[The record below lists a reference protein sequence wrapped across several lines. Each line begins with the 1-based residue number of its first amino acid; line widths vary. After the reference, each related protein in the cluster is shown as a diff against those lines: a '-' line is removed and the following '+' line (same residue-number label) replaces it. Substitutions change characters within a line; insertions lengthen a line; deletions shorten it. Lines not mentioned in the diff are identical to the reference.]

1 MLDWKLPG
9 IQYDAT
15 GSPTAVK
22 MSSPVYI
29 KITPK
34 LCEMNDKGDVRSDGV
49 WGFGV

>member
-1 MLDWKLPG
+1 M
-9 IQYDAT
+9 
-15 GSPTAVK
+15 K
-22 MSSPVYI
+22 MSSPVYISNSHIDTASWEMI